1 MALFHLNVTQI
12 KRSRGQSAI
21 AAAAYRAGEKLYSEY
36 YGETSDYTNK
46 GGVICSEILL
56 PDHAPREYADRQTLW
71 NAVEKAER
79 GKNAQLA
86 YSFDIALQNEFSLD
100 ENIVLARQFLL
111 EHFVSRGMVVDFA
124 IHVPDTEPGGIS
136 NPHFHVMSPIRPI
149 EENGKWGMKQ
159 HRVYELE
166 EDGNRLLDTDGN
178 YIFNA
183 VPTTDWGSPE
193 TLEYWREQW
202 AALCNAKFEEKGLPE
217 RIDHRSYER
226 QGVDILPTIHEG
238 PSVRQM
244 EAKGI
249 RTDKGDFNRW
259 IKATNS
265 VIRDIKK
272 KIASLLDWLKEVKDE
287 LSKPKALDLF
297 ALLQAYFDQ
306 RNAGAYSQRAKVSNL
321 KEYSQL
327 CQYLL
332 NHGITDITTL
342 EAHVSD
348 LRATTD
354 SLKTKL
360 DTQTAQMKTLRN
372 IPEYFDDYKRLKPV
386 FDGLQKIK
394 FTKAREKYKAE
405 HAHDLKRF
413 YEARRIISQKFP
425 DGKFDRKALEAEYA
439 ALEQQH
445 GATYSEFK
453 AIRAE
458 SQTLWKIKSH
468 IDTAQKELVHTQEH
482 QLKKQEQETR
492 FCSITKT
499 KG

>member
-1 MALFHLNVTQI
+1 MGRWKFVALFHMNVTQI
-12 KRSRGQSAI
+12 KRSKGQSAI
-21 AAAAYRAGEKLYSEY
+21 AAAAYRAGEKLHSEY
-36 YGETSDYTNK
+36 YGEISDYTNK
-46 GGVICSEILL
+46 HGVICSEILL

-100 ENIVLARQFLL
+100 ENIALARQFLL

-136 NPHFHVMSPIRPI
+136 NPHFHVLTPIRPI
-149 EENGKWGMKQ
+149 EANGKWGMKQ
-159 HRVYELE
+159 RRVYELDE
-166 EDGNRLLDTDGN
+166 NGNRLLDTDGN

-226 QGVDILPTIHEG
+226 QGVDVLPTIHEG

-249 RTDKGDFNRW
+249 RTDKGEFNRW
-259 IKATNS
+259 IKATNGLIQS
-265 VIRDIKK
+265 IRK
-272 KIASLLDWLKEVKDE
+272 KIAALLDWLKETKAE
-287 LSKPKALDLF
+287 LAKPQTLDLF
-297 ALLQAYFDQ
+297 SLLQAYFNQ
-306 RNAGAYSQRAKVSNL
+306 RNAGAYSQRAKVNNL

-332 NHGITDITTL
+332 DHDITDVDTL
-342 EAHVSD
+342 EAHVSN
-348 LRATTD
+348 LRSTTD
-354 SLKTKL
+354 SLKKKL
-360 DTQTAQMKTLRN
+360 DAQTAEMKMLRK
-372 IPEYFDDYKRLKPV
+372 IPEYYETHKQLKPI

-394 FTKAREKYKAE
+394 FTKAREKYKAD
-405 HAHDLKRF
+405 HAADLKRF
-413 YEARRIISQKFP
+413 YEARCIISQRFP
-425 DGKFDRKALEAEYA
+425 DGKYNRKALETEYA
-439 ALEQQH
+439 ELEQQH
-445 GATYSEFK
+445 EATYSEFK

-468 IDTAQKELVHTQEH
+468 IDTARKNDPVQVASPPQ
-482 QLKKQEQETR
+482 KQEQE
-492 FCSITKT
+492 I
-499 KG
+499 

>member
-1 MALFHLNVTQI
+1 LALFHLNVTQI
-12 KRSRGQSAI
+12 KRSKGQSAI

-46 GGVICSEILL
+46 HGVICSEILL

-71 NAVEKAER
+71 NAVENAER

-100 ENIVLARQFLL
+100 ENIALARQFLL
-111 EHFVSRGMVVDFA
+111 DHFVSRGMVVDFA
-124 IHVPDTEPGGIS
+124 IHAPDTEHSGIS
-136 NPHFHVMSPIRPI
+136 NPHFHVMAPIRPI
-149 EENGKWGMKQ
+149 EPNGKWGMKQ
-159 HRVYELE
+159 RRVYELD
-166 EDGNRLLDTDGN
+166 EDGNRLLDADGN

-202 AALCNAKFEEKGLPE
+202 AAMCNTKFEEKGLPE

-226 QGVDILPTIHEG
+226 QGVDLLPTIHEG

-249 RTDKGDFNRW
+249 RTDKGEFNRW
-259 IKATNS
+259 IKTTNS
-265 VIRDIKK
+265 VIREIKN
-272 KIASLLDWLKEVKDE
+272 KISALLNWLKEVKDE
-287 LSKPKALDLF
+287 LSKPRAPDLIT
-297 ALLQAYFDQ
+297 LLQMYFDQ
-306 RNAGAYSQRAKVSNL
+306 RNAGAYSQQAKVNNL
-321 KEYSQL
+321 KEYSEL

-332 NHGITDITTL
+332 DHDIHDLETL
-342 EAHVSD
+342 ETHVSD
-348 LRATTD
+348 LRTTTD
-354 SLKTKL
+354 SLKKKL
-360 DTQTAQMKTLRN
+360 DAQTAEMKMLRK

-386 FDGLQKIK
+386 FDSLQKIK

-405 HAHDLKRF
+405 HATDLKRF

-425 DGKFDRKALEAEYA
+425 DGKYDRKALEAEYTE
-439 ALEQQH
+439 LEQQH
-445 GATYSEFK
+445 NAAYAQFK

-458 SQTLWKIKSH
+458 SQILWKIKSH
-468 IDTAQKELVHTQEH
+468 IDTARKNIEPVQINTPTQ
-482 QLKKQEQETR
+482 KQEQE
-492 FCSITKT
+492 I
-499 KG
+499 